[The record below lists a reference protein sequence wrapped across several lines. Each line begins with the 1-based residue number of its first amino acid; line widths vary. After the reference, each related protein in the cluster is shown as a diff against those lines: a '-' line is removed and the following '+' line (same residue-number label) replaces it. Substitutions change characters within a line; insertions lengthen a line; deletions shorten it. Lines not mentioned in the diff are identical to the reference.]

1 MRVTECAQL
10 FCGGGKALCA
20 PEGSGGMANTKSGK
34 RRSRIVALVAVIAA
48 FAVPSV
54 ASGDPGKSKKAEPT
68 PVAVVSPA
76 VVPASDLASGV
87 AVEVASWADASWA
100 DASWADASWAE

>member
-1 MRVTECAQL
+1 
-10 FCGGGKALCA
+10 
-20 PEGSGGMANTKSGK
+20 MANTKSGK
-34 RRSRIVALVAVIAA
+34 RRSGIVALVAVIAA

-54 ASGDPGKSKKAEPT
+54 ASANPGKSKNAERA
-68 PVAVVSPA
+68 PVAVVEPAVTQA
-76 VVPASDLASGV
+76 VVPASDLSSDV